1 MERVTYSEYY
11 EVSSSFVE
19 LHVELTVALIA
30 VNSVVIK
37 ARAQVR
43 VTVR

>member
-19 LHVELTVALIA
+19 LCIEPNNAPLSLEDATIF
-30 VNSVVIK
+30 
-37 ARAQVR
+37 
-43 VTVR
+43 